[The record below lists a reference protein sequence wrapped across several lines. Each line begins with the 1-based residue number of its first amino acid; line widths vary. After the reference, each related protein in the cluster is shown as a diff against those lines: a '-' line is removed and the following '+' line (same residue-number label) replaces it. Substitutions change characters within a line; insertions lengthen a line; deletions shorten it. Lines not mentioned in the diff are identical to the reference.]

1 MSEGYDDE
9 LVTSHSDENPELGE
23 GGGNTVELMSSE
35 EGSATD
41 DLYKN
46 KEKRLGVRPDENV
59 IYYEE
64 FVPEVDHD
72 SR

>member
-1 MSEGYDDE
+1 MVEEYDDE

-23 GGGNTVELMSSE
+23 GAGGPSLICDE

-41 DLYKN
+41 DLYK
-46 KEKRLGVRPDENV
+46 KERRLGVRPDENV

-72 SR
+72 ST

>member
-1 MSEGYDDE
+1 MDEEYDDE

-23 GGGNTVELMSSE
+23 GGGGSGVLMCDD

-41 DLYKN
+41 DLYK

-64 FVPEVDHD
+64 FIPQIDHD
-72 SR
+72 PT